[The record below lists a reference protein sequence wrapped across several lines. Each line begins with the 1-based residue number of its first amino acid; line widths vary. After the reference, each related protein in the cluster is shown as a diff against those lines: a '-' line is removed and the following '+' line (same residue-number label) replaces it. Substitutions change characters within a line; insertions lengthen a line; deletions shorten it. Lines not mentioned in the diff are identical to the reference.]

1 MTLAVHFIEY
11 LEKLIYNAY
20 EGTADSLHPVQKV
33 ILKFSSIKLRIHLII
48 QSNKRLLKY
57 FFVPIKTL
65 AMNGSGVCD
74 SIWLAS
80 A

>member
-20 EGTADSLHPVQKV
+20 EGIADSLHPVQKV
-33 ILKFSSIKLRIHLII
+33 IPKFSSTLRIHFII
-48 QSNKRLLKY
+48 RPNNRLLKY

-65 AMNGSGVCD
+65 AMNGSGECD
-74 SIWLAS
+74 SIWLAFV
-80 A
+80 